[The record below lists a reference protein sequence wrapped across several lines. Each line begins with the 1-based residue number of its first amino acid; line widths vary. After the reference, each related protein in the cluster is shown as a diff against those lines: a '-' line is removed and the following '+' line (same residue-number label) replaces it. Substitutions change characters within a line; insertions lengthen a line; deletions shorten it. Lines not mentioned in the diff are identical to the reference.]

1 MKIAFTIIVS
11 LLIAFITQAQQPTTE
26 TDKKSINLDSL
37 VNSNVVPLD
46 SLLPQPTEKREPRMI
61 EVDPVSTRY
70 RYSRDYSNDYS
81 RGNVKVK
88 VRGDDG
94 IKTLSRS
101 SNHRG
106 GFGALSFRTTE
117 FRDEAVIMAGVRGGW
132 IISRA
137 LAMGFEGHGIIPTL
151 KIDDIKA
158 PSGKSVIPLGG
169 YGGFFLE
176 PIFFS
181 NEVIHFTFPI
191 SAGAGWMGYQEDW
204 ENTLIGSSVNGSR
217 LIDEDVYWYIE
228 PGVALELNVARNFRM
243 NFGISKRMT
252 EDLNL
257 VNTENTAFDTWSMFL
272 GLKIGSF

>member
-1 MKIAFTIIVS
+1 MKSVLSILFCAMISFVAT
-11 LLIAFITQAQQPTTE
+11 AQQPTNPTTE
-26 TDKKSINLDSL
+26 SGEKPINLDSL
-37 VNSNVVPLD
+37 VNSNVAPTD
-46 SLLPQPTEKREPRMI
+46 SLLPQPTEKKEPRMI
-61 EVDPVSTRY
+61 EIDPVSTRY
-70 RYSRDYSNDYS
+70 RYSRDYD
-81 RGNVKVK
+81 RGNVRVK

-181 NEVIHFTFPI
+181 NEVIHITVPI
-191 SAGAGWMGYQEDW
+191 SAGAGWIGYQEDW
-204 ENTLIGSSVNGSR
+204 ENTLIGSSMKSSR
-217 LIDEDVYWYIE
+217 LIDEDVFWYIE

-243 NFGISKRMT
+243 NLGVSKRMT
-252 EDLNL
+252 EDLKL
-257 VNTENTAFDTWSMFL
+257 VNTDATSFDTWSMFL